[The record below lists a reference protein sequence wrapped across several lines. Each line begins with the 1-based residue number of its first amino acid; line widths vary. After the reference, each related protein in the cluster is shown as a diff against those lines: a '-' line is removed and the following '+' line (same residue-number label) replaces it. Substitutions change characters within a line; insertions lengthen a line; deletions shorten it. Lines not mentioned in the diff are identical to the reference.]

1 MHGDPAIMRVM
12 RSAWQVGVFV
22 VVFVGLMVGGF
33 AVLQKGFLAEKTDV
47 YYAKFSDAGG
57 LASGAPVLLSG
68 VQIGRV
74 ESVKLDIDN
83 QAMVKLSIRQGQAIS
98 KSIVATLPTSFV
110 SIGDKQ
116 VLLKR
121 TLAADGFYKPDNE
134 KDPIPGTLLGPLDGV
149 VPDSKET
156 VKELN
161 KTLVAFQNLLN
172 DQQLKGS
179 ITGLMEQ
186 GKDTAAKFG
195 ALASRIDGLVAQ
207 NQGSLGKMLNS
218 MTASME
224 NLQAVSVKIKQIA
237 TDGGLE
243 GKMNDLLAS
252 LNEAATSGKK
262 MVADLQSYT
271 SDPELKENLKATM
284 ANFKQMSES
293 GTRIAADAEIMAKN
307 GAKVSGSGVEIGE
320 KTSALLDK
328 ANKLATDIDGLVQ
341 KFKETV
347 DKVKIPGVGDGLP
360 KIGLEAGIT
369 RESDPNRNRTDVTA
383 IVPIGKDHLRL
394 GLYDAFES
402 NKINLQYQ
410 KTFSPRMDLRYG
422 VYASKPALGVDY
434 AFAPNAWLQS
444 DVFGLN
450 DTQFDLKFKYG
461 FSSGILGWIG
471 VDRIFERNAPTI
483 GIGIKK

>member
-1 MHGDPAIMRVM
+1 M
-12 RSAWQVGVFV
+12 RSAWQVGLFV
-22 VVFVGLMVGGF
+22 VVFVALVVGGL
-33 AVLQKGFLAEKTDV
+33 AVLQKGFLAEKTDT
-47 YYAKFSDAGG
+47 YYAKFADAGG

-68 VQIGRV
+68 VQIGKV

-83 QAMVKLSIRQGQAIS
+83 AAVVRLAVRRGQAIP

-121 TLAADGFYKPDNE
+121 ELPTEGFYAPGNE
-134 KDPIPGTLLGPLDGV
+134 GDPIPGKLLGPLEGV

-156 VKELN
+156 VAELN

-172 DQQLKGS
+172 DQKLKGS
-179 ITGLMEQ
+179 LTGLMDQSKE
-186 GKDTAAKFG
+186 TAAKFG

-207 NQGSLGKMLNS
+207 NQGSIGKMLGS

-237 TDGGLE
+237 TDGALE

-252 LNEAATSGKK
+252 LNEAAVSGKK

-271 SDPELKENLKATM
+271 SDPEIKENLKATM

-320 KTSALLDK
+320 KASALLDK

-347 DKVKIPGVGDGLP
+347 DKVKIPGLGEGLP
-360 KIGLEAGIT
+360 KIGLEAGVT
-369 RESDPNRNRTDVTA
+369 RETDPNRNRTDITA
-383 IVPIGKDHLRL
+383 IVPIGKDYLHL

-402 NKINLQYQ
+402 NKVNLQYQ
-410 KTFSPRMDLRYG
+410 KTFNPRLGLRYG
-422 VYASKPALGVDY
+422 VHASKPGIGVDY

-450 DTQFDLKFKYG
+450 DTQFDLRLKYG
-461 FSSGILGWIG
+461 FGSGILGWIG